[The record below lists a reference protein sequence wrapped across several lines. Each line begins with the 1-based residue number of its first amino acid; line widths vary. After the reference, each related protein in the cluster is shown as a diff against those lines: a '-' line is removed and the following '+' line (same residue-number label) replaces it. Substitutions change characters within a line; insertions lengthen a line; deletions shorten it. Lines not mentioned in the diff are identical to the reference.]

1 MQDKQPTYGNGKI
14 CYLEI
19 PATDIETSAS
29 FYQKSFG
36 WKVRK
41 RSDGPVAFDDGV
53 GEVSG
58 MWVLNKK
65 PMTEPGIII
74 SIMVDDAEMTKRL
87 IIENGGRIV
96 YSKTTDSGEVI
107 VHFTDP
113 AGNFM
118 GVYQETSTGAH

>member
-1 MQDKQPTYGNGKI
+1 MEDKQPTTGNGKI

-19 PATDIETSAS
+19 PAKDIEVSAS
-29 FYQKSFG
+29 FYNKAFG
-36 WKVRK
+36 WKLR
-41 RSDGPVAFDDGV
+41 RTSDGAVAFDDGV

-74 SIMVDDAEMTKRL
+74 SIMVDDADATSRL
-87 IIENGGRIV
+87 VTAHGGKIV
-96 YSKTTDSGEVI
+96 HSEKMDSGEVI

-118 GVYQETSTGAH
+118 GIYQEHK